1 MNYMSTFPVALL
13 TLSDSRSEK
22 RGDDVSGSVLRKMVE
37 SIGGQIFES
46 KIIAD
51 DPKLIS
57 EQLMSWADS
66 GSVALILT
74 TGGTGVGPRDNTPEA
89 TLDVIERTVPG
100 IVEHM
105 RRETLA
111 STPNAILSRQVA
123 GIRGK
128 CLIINLPGSPKG
140 VEECMD
146 SISHII
152 PHALDLIYLEN
163 TSH

>member
-1 MNYMSTFPVALL
+1 MSTFPVALL
-13 TLSDSRSEK
+13 TLSDSRSGNEEE
-22 RGDDVSGSVLRKMVE
+22 DLSGNVLKGIVE
-37 SIGGQIFES
+37 SIGGEIFDK
-46 KIIAD
+46 KIIPD
-51 DPKLIS
+51 DLDAISTQLKL
-57 EQLMSWADS
+57 WADS

-89 TLDVIERTVPG
+89 TLEVIEKAVPG

-105 RRETLA
+105 RRETFN

-123 GIRGK
+123 GIRAK

-140 VEECMD
+140 VQECMN
-146 SISHII
+146 SISHLI
-152 PHALDLIYLEN
+152 PHALNMIYLED

>member
-1 MNYMSTFPVALL
+1 MPGFPVALL
-13 TLSDSRSEK
+13 TLSDSRSSENGQDLS
-22 RGDDVSGSVLRKMVE
+22 GDVLKQMVE
-37 SIGGQIFES
+37 SMGGMILET
-46 KIIAD
+46 KIIPD
-51 DPKLIS
+51 DSEAIS
-57 EQLMSWADS
+57 TQLRSWADS

-89 TLDVIERTVPG
+89 TLKVVERTVPG

-105 RRETLA
+105 RRETFG
-111 STPNAILSRQVA
+111 STPNAVLSRQVA

-140 VEECMD
+140 VKECME
-146 SISHII
+146 SISYLI
-152 PHALDLIYLEN
+152 PHALDMIYFED

>member
-1 MNYMSTFPVALL
+1 MSTFPVALL
-13 TLSDSRSEK
+13 TLSDSRSGNEEE
-22 RGDDVSGSVLRKMVE
+22 DLSGNVLKGIVE
-37 SIGGQIFES
+37 SIGGEVFDK
-46 KIIAD
+46 KIIPD
-51 DPKLIS
+51 DLDAISTQLKL
-57 EQLMSWADS
+57 WADS

-89 TLDVIERTVPG
+89 TLEVIEKAVPG

-105 RRETLA
+105 RRETFN

-140 VEECMD
+140 VQECMN
-146 SISHII
+146 SISHLI
-152 PHALDLIYLEN
+152 PHALNMIYLED